1 VIVDEASADPGLP
14 GDPPV
19 PVDADHISI
28 VKPFHRFS
36 VLYSRTRDF
45 IASNPPAPEA
55 QEGSLDICPLP
66 PIRSEQSLNVVPK
79 LIRIAAIGLVLLIGY
94 KGVQALISPSPTE
107 QLATKDAQIAAL
119 IKLTNSLLERYPSAA
134 GPRAQQAVGGAV

>member
-1 VIVDEASADPGLP
+1 MAGELFD

-36 VLYSRTRDF
+36 VLYARTRDF
-45 IASNPPAPEA
+45 IASNPAAPEA

-66 PIRSEQSLNVVPK
+66 PIRSEQSLNVFPK
-79 LIRIAAIGLVLLIGY
+79 LGY
-94 KGVQALISPSPTE
+94 AHRNGCKEHDDS
-107 QLATKDAQIAAL
+107 
-119 IKLTNSLLERYPSAA
+119 
-134 GPRAQQAVGGAV
+134 GPYRE